1 MASAFGHALASFA
14 IGKTFSKEIMKP
26 LVFVLGVIS
35 SILPDADVLAFR
47 FDIPYEAPLGHRGFT
62 HSIVF
67 AILWAFILILVFH
80 RKSLAKWTLAFYYFI
95 ATISHGILDALTTGG
110 RGVGFFIPF
119 DMERYFLPFS
129 LIKVSPMSAAKFFSE
144 WGLEVIKSEAVW
156 IGIPSLAVIL
166 GAWIIRSNRA

>member
-14 IGKTFSKEIMKP
+14 IGKTFSKDLMKP
-26 LVFVLGVIS
+26 MVFILGIIS

-62 HSIVF
+62 HSILF
-67 AILWAFILILVFH
+67 AILWAGLLIIVFH
-80 RKSLAKWTLAFYYFI
+80 RKSLSKWLLWFYYFI

-110 RGVGFFIPF
+110 RGVGFFIPI

-156 IGIPSLAVIL
+156 IGIPSIIVIL
-166 GAWIIRSNRA
+166 GAWVARYNRS